1 MIRINLVTKGAP
13 TAAGSEGVVEDLKDL
28 QKKGALNLLIILAG
42 PLALFGYDYVKIP
55 ELQSQVRRATTE
67 LNKLKEENAKAKT
80 ALDEKNRFEQDRIK
94 LQTQIRSIESLS
106 ADRIKEVRLLDSIQ
120 RDLPQKVWLTRVEI
134 KDNRLNLQ
142 GLAISDLDLTSLMEI
157 LSQSVFLKE
166 VRLIRSAEQAS
177 PQGVLKTFQ
186 VTAVLFSDALTATGG
201 L

>member
-1 MIRINLVTKGAP
+1 MIKINLVSNGAP
-13 TAAGSEGVVEDLKDL
+13 SAIGADGAGDDLKDL
-28 QKKGALNLLIILAG
+28 QKKGAMNLLIILAG

-67 LNKLKEENAKAKT
+67 LNKLKEENAKAKN
-80 ALDEKNRFEQDRIK
+80 ALAEKQKFEEDRLK

-120 RDLPQKVWLTRVEI
+120 RDLPQKVWLTRIEI
-134 KDNRLNLQ
+134 KDDRLSLQ
-142 GLAISDLDLTSLMEI
+142 GLAISDLDLTSLMEV

-166 VRLIRSAEQAS
+166 VRLVRSAEQAS
-177 PQGVLKTFQ
+177 PQGVLKTYQ
-186 VTAVLFSDALTATGG
+186 VTATLFSDALTATGG

>member
-1 MIRINLVTKGAP
+1 MIKINLVSKGAP
-13 TAAGSEGVVEDLKDL
+13 TIAGAEGAGEDLKEL
-28 QKKGALNLLIILAG
+28 QKKGAMNLLIILAG

-55 ELQSQVRRATTE
+55 ELQTQVRRATTE

-80 ALDEKNRFEQDRIK
+80 ALEEKQKFEEDRVK
-94 LQTQIRSIESLS
+94 LQTQIQSIESLS

-134 KDNRLNLQ
+134 KADRLSLQ
-142 GLAISDLDLTSLMEI
+142 GLAISDLDLTSLMEV

-166 VRLIRSAEQAS
+166 VRLVRSAEQAS

-186 VTAVLFSDALTATGG
+186 VTATLFSDALTATGG

>member
-1 MIRINLVTKGAP
+1 VIKINLVSKGAP
-13 TAAGSEGVVEDLKDL
+13 AVAGAEGVVEDLKEL
-28 QKKGALNLLIILAG
+28 QKKGAMNLLIILAG
-42 PLALFGYDYVKIP
+42 PLALYGYDYVKIP

-67 LNKLKEENAKAKT
+67 LNKLKEENAKAKS
-80 ALDEKNRFEQDRIK
+80 ALEEKKKFEEDRVK

-120 RDLPQKVWLTRVEI
+120 RDLPQKVWLTRLEI
-134 KDNRLNLQ
+134 KGDRLNLQ

-157 LSQSVFLKE
+157 LSQSVFLKD
-166 VRLIRSAEQAS
+166 VRLIRSAEQTS

-186 VTAVLFSDALTATGG
+186 VTATLFSDALTATGG